1 MEAIAWI
8 ALSVLSVFI
17 AKAVDRQQCSRLL
30 AFTSCLLLF
39 FGVSILALAF
49 HIAPPFTIFVCVIS
63 GILLFVFGFFSL
75 LDMTGMDRKDRCSVK
90 EYEKEKKDL
99 ARRNKF

>member
-30 AFTSCLLLF
+30 AFTSLF

-99 ARRNKF
+99 ARRHKF